1 TDPQTKRKFLVFNDG
16 RRSYFPE
23 RMPRTVK
30 FLIDN
35 ERTGDPY
42 ALLFAVDVVETVN
55 SLNLPRYGLAN
66 YIMKSRRE
74 RPTPVEAKQLDNLSH
89 AGKRLMGF
97 CRTNV
102 FKRLESGGP
111 AFIQSIERHILRN
124 YVFLYAIEEGF
135 DLPLGTQDA
144 GLLDARTND
153 EDEDALLPETAE
165 ENEGATP
172 TLDEIKVPLSS
183 EADFRKRAA
192 QVYTQYAGPMRRR
205 FKWLRP
211 TLFNANL
218 KRDLLADARSLLNVL
233 VKCGAWDESRDAK
246 LSALLDLLTRQH
258 PSEKVLVFTQ
268 FADTVRYLT

>member
-42 ALLFAVDVVETVN
+42 ALLYADDVVETVN

-66 YIMKSRRE
+66 YIMKSPRE
-74 RPTPVEAKQLDNLSH
+74 RPTPAEAKQLDNLSH

-97 CRTNV
+97 CRTNL
-102 FKRLESGGP
+102 FKRLESDGP

-124 YVFLYAIEEGF
+124 YVFLYAIEAGL

-144 GLLDARTND
+144 NLLDTDTSD
-153 EDEDALLPETAE
+153 EDQDAVLPGIADED
-165 ENEGATP
+165 
-172 TLDEIKVPLSS
+172 V
-183 EADFRKRAA
+183 EASVAA
-192 QVYTQYAGPMRRR
+192 
-205 FKWLRP
+205 
-211 TLFNANL
+211 NI
-218 KRDLLADARSLLNVL
+218 
-233 VKCGAWDESRDAK
+233 
-246 LSALLDLLTRQH
+246 LT
-258 PSEKVLVFTQ
+258 
-268 FADTVRYLT
+268 